1 MVTMGLLDTSVFIAA
16 ESGRALDG
24 ARMPD
29 EIRVSVISVGEL
41 RRGVLVAANA
51 MTRAMRLASL
61 TRALSLEPVPID
73 EGVAECWAEL
83 RATLRDLGRRMPV
96 NDSWI
101 AATAMSLGV
110 PVVTQDDDF
119 VDGIGVEVLRV

>member
-1 MVTMGLLDTSVFIAA
+1 MTTGLLDTSVFIAA

-24 ARMPD
+24 ARMPG
-29 EIRVSVISVGEL
+29 EVRVSVISVGEL
-41 RRGVLVAANA
+41 RTGVLVAADA
-51 MTRAMRLASL
+51 RTRAMRLASL
-61 TRALSLEPVPID
+61 TRALSFEPVSID
-73 EGVAECWAEL
+73 ESVAECWAEL
-83 RATLRDLGRRMPV
+83 RATLRDLGRRMPI

-119 VDGIGVEVLRV
+119 VDGIGVEVVRV